1 MAEAKPM
8 NADGGDEGKR
18 PPKRKRLEA
27 CSYSLIPE
35 EKQAKIGGFRDEIDS
50 LVKFCRSENRGVS
63 LEKIENPAAALNGVV
78 ACLMEESDL
87 PLSKLVDD
95 IFEKVKGMDGNGI
108 GGGFSKASVK
118 SAVLINGQRLCYG
131 VVSADADVLEDDAE
145 SALWYW
151 EVYTEVMLINL
162 VMLYCFG

>member
-8 NADGGDEGKR
+8 NVDGGDEGKR

-27 CSYSLIPE
+27 CTFSLSPE
-35 EKQAKIGGFRDEIDS
+35 EKRAKIAGFRDEIDN
-50 LVKFCRSENRGVS
+50 LVKLCRSGNRGVS
-63 LEKIENPAAALNGVV
+63 LEKFESSAADVNGVV

-95 IFEKVKGMDGNGI
+95 VFEKVKGINGI

-118 SAVLINGQRLCYG
+118 SAVLLNGQRLCYG

-151 EVYTEVMLINL
+151 EV
-162 VMLYCFG
+162 